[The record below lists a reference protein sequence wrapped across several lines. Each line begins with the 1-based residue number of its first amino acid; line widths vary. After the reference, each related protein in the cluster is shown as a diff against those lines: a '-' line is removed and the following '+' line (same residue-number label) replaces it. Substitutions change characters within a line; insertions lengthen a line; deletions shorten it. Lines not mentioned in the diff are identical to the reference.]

1 MTIANPT
8 QVRQLPPPE
17 EQEFSVFEPRIQE
30 LGEKDRLAWQAQA
43 QAQQEKN
50 QAWQAQQERSNM
62 QSEHTAVVSK
72 RPAIEFDGRET
83 PHSKRRKETEEESQV
98 EEITLE
104 DSDEEQDKAVRVN
117 AATRE
122 PGPSQ
127 GHQPG
132 HQSSSNTCLTQTQ
145 TPAALARLKSLP
157 ITVVGEV
164 ALSASGTDSEDDI
177 QVTVIK
183 KM

>member
-72 RPAIEFDGRET
+72 RPAIEFDGREK
-83 PHSKRRKETEEESQV
+83 PHSKRRKEEESQV

-127 GHQPG
+127 GHQAG
-132 HQSSSNTCLTQTQ
+132 HHSSSNTCLTQTQ

-164 ALSASGTDSEDDI
+164 ALSTSGTDSEDDI

>member
-1 MTIANPT
+1 
-8 QVRQLPPPE
+8 
-17 EQEFSVFEPRIQE
+17 
-30 LGEKDRLAWQAQA
+30 
-43 QAQQEKN
+43 
-50 QAWQAQQERSNM
+50 M

-72 RPAIEFDGRET
+72 RPAIEFDGREA
-83 PHSKRRKETEEESQV
+83 PNSKRRKEAEEESQV

-127 GHQPG
+127 GHQAG

>member
-1 MTIANPT
+1 
-8 QVRQLPPPE
+8 
-17 EQEFSVFEPRIQE
+17 
-30 LGEKDRLAWQAQA
+30 
-43 QAQQEKN
+43 
-50 QAWQAQQERSNM
+50 M

-83 PHSKRRKETEEESQV
+83 PHSKRRKEEESQV

-127 GHQPG
+127 GLRHQACQ
-132 HQSSSNTCLTQTQ
+132 HSSSNTCLTQTQ

>member
-1 MTIANPT
+1 
-8 QVRQLPPPE
+8 
-17 EQEFSVFEPRIQE
+17 
-30 LGEKDRLAWQAQA
+30 
-43 QAQQEKN
+43 
-50 QAWQAQQERSNM
+50 M
-62 QSEHTAVVSK
+62 QSQHTAVVSK
-72 RPAIEFDGRET
+72 RPAIEFDGREA
-83 PHSKRRKETEEESQV
+83 PNSKRRKEEESQV

-127 GHQPG
+127 GPRHQAG
-132 HQSSSNTCLTQTQ
+132 HHSSSNTCLTQTQ

-177 QVTVIK
+177 QVTQKDVK
-183 KM
+183 LKLSLSCLGFGTTTGGREEGGGPWKDVS

>member
-1 MTIANPT
+1 M
-8 QVRQLPPPE
+8 
-17 EQEFSVFEPRIQE
+17 
-30 LGEKDRLAWQAQA
+30 
-43 QAQQEKN
+43 
-50 QAWQAQQERSNM
+50 
-62 QSEHTAVVSK
+62 
-72 RPAIEFDGRET
+72 
-83 PHSKRRKETEEESQV
+83 

-117 AATRE
+117 AAARE

-132 HQSSSNTCLTQTQ
+132 HQSSSNTCLTQ

-183 KM
+183 KA

>member
-1 MTIANPT
+1 M
-8 QVRQLPPPE
+8 
-17 EQEFSVFEPRIQE
+17 
-30 LGEKDRLAWQAQA
+30 
-43 QAQQEKN
+43 
-50 QAWQAQQERSNM
+50 
-62 QSEHTAVVSK
+62 
-72 RPAIEFDGRET
+72 
-83 PHSKRRKETEEESQV
+83 

-127 GHQPG
+127 GHQAG
-132 HQSSSNTCLTQTQ
+132 HRSSSNKCLTQTQ

>member
-1 MTIANPT
+1 MPLIISNPT

-72 RPAIEFDGRET
+72 RPAIEFEGRET

-127 GHQPG
+127 GHQAG
-132 HQSSSNTCLTQTQ
+132 HQSSSNTCLTQ

-183 KM
+183 KA